1 SVGALLKSYQ
11 VLRQDFGSVSVRFG
25 SPIHL
30 KQFVATYKAA
40 PPVDAKTGSTR
51 EQYSNMI
58 GLGYYRNK
66 ILHWFYKE
74 GVVACTFHALST
86 NNNQGS
92 AMASSKCNKDTLLQ
106 HALFLHELLAV
117 EFVRKEYVD
126 SRSELDGALTTLTQR
141 RVFAVEGYVYLLLT
155 DDSQP
160 TLSLLCAVLWPFID
174 SYWVAVTSLLAIKA
188 GEGIPP
194 KALVKRMQWL
204 AETGTA
210 LEDLASKIGA
220 FRKLPLGG
228 PQSMDLAALVT
239 EFPSLSKL

>member
-86 NNNQGS
+86 NSNQGS
-92 AMASSKCNKDTLLQ
+92 AMASSGCNKDTLLQ

-141 RVFAVEGYVYLLLT
+141 RVFAVEGANATPTVVLT

-204 AETGTA
+204 AET
-210 LEDLASKIGA
+210 
-220 FRKLPLGG
+220 
-228 PQSMDLAALVT
+228 
-239 EFPSLSKL
+239 